1 MADSAAAWEAE
12 LAGLRRRVETL
23 RAAVGR
29 PEPLVGAAGRAAL
42 ARVRREARPLF
53 EAVARA
59 YDGLCPSGFPVLE
72 DNGIAGPGGSIGVR
86 FSPKHVFFVALEHA
100 KKRPPAEPGPAR
112 LAGALGVRLKRLPGQ
127 PLPPPDPHARFELV
141 VLGLRWDDDRGWVE
155 VRRPL
160 DSRWDQTMLQDHLT
174 AYLLGLNY
182 DVAAGLE
189 GVPESQ

>member
-1 MADSAAAWEAE
+1 MTAVEVPPRFASG
-12 LAGLRRRVETL
+12 AGLTP
-23 RAAVGR
+23 R
-29 PEPLVGAAGRAAL
+29 PASSS
-42 ARVRREARPLF
+42 AR
-53 EAVARA
+53 
-59 YDGLCPSGFPVLE
+59 DQ
-72 DNGIAGPGGSIGVR
+72 
-86 FSPKHVFFVALEHA
+86 PKTP
-100 KKRPPAEPGPAR
+100 RPAEPGPAG

-189 GVPESQ
+189 HVPEGQ